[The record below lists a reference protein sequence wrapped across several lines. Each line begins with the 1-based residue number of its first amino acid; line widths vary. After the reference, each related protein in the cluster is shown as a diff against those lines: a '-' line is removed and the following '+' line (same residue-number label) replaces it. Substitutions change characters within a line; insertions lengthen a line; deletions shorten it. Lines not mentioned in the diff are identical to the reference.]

1 MVGKRIRT
9 PLATSLRHRL
19 LGPPIPRY
27 AAATERLGNAQAL
40 AVLSSDALSSV
51 AYATQEILAVLVL
64 AGSAA
69 LAMSLPITLA
79 IVLLIAVVVLSYRQT
94 IRAYP
99 QGGGSYTVA
108 RENLGRPA
116 SLVAAAALLIDYSLT
131 AAVSLMA
138 GTDALVSYAPAL
150 LPWEVPIA
158 LVLLAAVG
166 WANLRGVRESGQLFA
181 IPTFAFVVMVAL
193 LGVAGLLDL
202 GLHHGLRPD
211 PPQAVA
217 ALQPLGLFLIL
228 RAFAS
233 GCSAMTGIEAI
244 ANGVQV
250 FRAPEARNARLTLL
264 VMGGLLAAMFITIS
278 GLAWLYG
285 VGADPDRTTMA
296 LLGLRL
302 FGASSPL
309 FALLQLCTM
318 LVLVLAA
325 NTAFADFPRL
335 GALLAADRFLPQQL
349 AWRGDRL
356 VFQNGILMLQ
366 LLAALIIVFC
376 RGSTSLAIQLYA
388 VGVFLAFTLSQA
400 GMVVH
405 WRRSRE
411 RGWRA
416 RAAMNGIGA
425 LATALVLLV
434 ILISKFSEGA
444 WIVVVLLPVLVALLS
459 AIRHRYLQVES
470 AVALDPSRRPE
481 PCEAIRPCRPS
492 EAGDRPAAIVYVG
505 RLGMVEHGLSA
516 PVLDAI
522 RYAASIAERVEAVRV
537 LAPGE
542 DPEPLL
548 ADWQHWVGDVVP
560 LVVLR
565 APYASFIQ
573 PFVAHV
579 ASVEQQHPERT
590 YTIVTAEAIPRR
602 WFDNLLFNKGVIELR
617 QALTQERS
625 RVFTLVRYYV
635 PA

>member
-1 MVGKRIRT
+1 
-9 PLATSLRHRL
+9 LALSLLHRL
-19 LGPPIPRY
+19 FGPPIPRY
-27 AAATERLGNAQAL
+27 AVATERLGNAQAL

-51 AYATQEILAVLVL
+51 AYATQEILAMLVL

-69 LAMSLPITLA
+69 LGFSLPITLA

-108 RENLGRPA
+108 KENLGRPA

-131 AAVSLMA
+131 AAVSLLA

-150 LPWEVPIA
+150 QPWKVPIA
-158 LVLLAAVG
+158 LVLLLAVG

-181 IPTFAFVVMVAL
+181 IPTFGFVAMVAL
-193 LGVAGLLDL
+193 LGLAGGLDV

-211 PPQAVA
+211 PPQVVA
-217 ALQPLGLFLIL
+217 ALEPLGLFLIL

-264 VMGGLLAAMFITIS
+264 VMGALLAAMFVTIS

-285 VGADPDRTTMA
+285 IGPDPQRTTMA
-296 LLGLRL
+296 LLGMRL
-302 FGASSPL
+302 FGDASPL
-309 FALLQLCTM
+309 FALLQFSTM

-335 GALLAADRFLPQQL
+335 GALLAEDRFLPQQL

-356 VFQNGILMLQ
+356 VFQNGILLLQ

-376 RGSTSLAIQLYA
+376 RGSTSLAIHLYA

-405 WRRSRE
+405 WWRSRE
-411 RGWRA
+411 PGWRA
-416 RAAMNGIGA
+416 RASMNGIGA
-425 LATALVLLV
+425 LATAVVLLV

-444 WIVVVLLPVLVALLS
+444 WIVVVLVPLLVALLA
-459 AIRHRYLQVES
+459 AIRRRYLQVER
-470 AVALDPSRRPE
+470 AVALDPAGHR
-481 PCEAIRPCRPS
+481 AGAGIRPRTPG
-492 EAGDRPAAIVYVG
+492 ADPQLAAIVYVG
-505 RLGMVEHGLSA
+505 RLGMVEHGLST
-516 PVLDAI
+516 PVLEAI
-522 RYAASIAERVEAVRV
+522 HYAASIANRVEAVRV

-542 DPEPLL
+542 DPAPLL
-548 ADWQHWVGDVVP
+548 ADWDRWVGDGVS
-560 LVVLR
+560 LVILR

-579 ASVEQQHPERT
+579 ASVEQRHPEGT
-590 YTIVTAEAIPRR
+590 FTIVTADAIPRR
-602 WFDNLLFNKGVIELR
+602 WLDNLLFNKGLVELR
-617 QALTQERS
+617 LALTRQRS
-625 RVFTLVRYYV
+625 RVFTLVRYYL

>member
-1 MVGKRIRT
+1 
-9 PLATSLRHRL
+9 LASSLLQRL
-19 LGPPIPRY
+19 FGPPIPRY
-27 AAATERLGNAQAL
+27 AVATERLGNAQAL

-51 AYATQEILAVLVL
+51 AYATQEILAMLVL

-69 LAMSLPITLA
+69 LGFSLPITLA

-116 SLVAAAALLIDYSLT
+116 SLVAAAALLVDYSLT
-131 AAVSLMA
+131 AAVSLLA

-150 LPWEVPIA
+150 HPWKVPIA
-158 LVLLAAVG
+158 LVLLLAVG

-181 IPTFAFVVMVAL
+181 IPTFGFVAMVAL
-193 LGVAGLLDL
+193 LGVAGGLDV
-202 GLHHGLRPD
+202 GLHHGLQPD

-217 ALQPLGLFLIL
+217 ALEPLGLFLIL

-250 FRAPEARNARLTLL
+250 FRSPEARNARLTLL
-264 VMGGLLAAMFITIS
+264 VMGGQLAAMFVTIS
-278 GLAWLYG
+278 VLAWLYG
-285 VGADPDRTTMA
+285 IAPDPQRTTLA
-296 LLGLRL
+296 LLGMRL
-302 FGASSPL
+302 FGGSSPL
-309 FALLQLCTM
+309 FALLQFTTM
-318 LVLVLAA
+318 LVLILAA

-356 VFQNGILMLQ
+356 VFQNGILLLQ

-376 RGSTSLAIQLYA
+376 RGSTSLAIHLYA

-405 WRRSRE
+405 WWRSRE
-411 RGWRA
+411 QGWRA
-416 RAAMNGIGA
+416 RASMNGIGA

-434 ILISKFSEGA
+434 ILISKFTEGA
-444 WIVVVLLPVLVALLS
+444 WIVVVLVPLLVALLEG
-459 AIRHRYLQVES
+459 IRRRYLQVER
-470 AVALDPSRRPE
+470 AVALDPARCRG
-481 PCEAIRPCRPS
+481 AAGIRPRPP
-492 EAGDRPAAIVYVG
+492 GVDPPLAAIVYVG
-505 RLGMVEHGLSA
+505 RLGMLEHGLSA
-516 PVLDAI
+516 PVLEAI
-522 RYAASIAERVEAVRV
+522 HYAASIANRVEAVRV

-548 ADWQHWVGDVVP
+548 ADWDRWVGDGVS
-560 LVVLR
+560 LVILR

-579 ASVEQQHPERT
+579 ASVEQRHPEGT
-590 YTIVTAEAIPRR
+590 FTIVTADAIPRR
-602 WFDNLLFNKGVIELR
+602 WLDNLLFNKGLVELR
-617 QALTQERS
+617 LALTRQRS
-625 RVFTLVRYYV
+625 RVFTLVRYYL

>member
-1 MVGKRIRT
+1 LV
-9 PLATSLRHRL
+9 TSLVHRL
-19 LGPPIPRY
+19 FGPPIPRY
-27 AAATERLGNAQAL
+27 AVATERLGNAQAL

-51 AYATQEILAVLVL
+51 AYATQEILAMLVL

-69 LAMSLPITLA
+69 LGFSLPITLA

-108 RENLGRPA
+108 KENLGRPA
-116 SLVAAAALLIDYSLT
+116 SLVAASALLIDYSLT
-131 AAVSLMA
+131 AAVSLLA

-150 LPWEVPIA
+150 HPWKVPIA
-158 LVLLAAVG
+158 LVLLLAVG

-181 IPTFAFVVMVAL
+181 IPTFGFVAMVAL
-193 LGVAGLLDL
+193 LGLAGGLDV
-202 GLHHGLRPD
+202 GLHHGFRPD
-211 PPQAVA
+211 PPPAVA
-217 ALQPLGLFLIL
+217 ALEPLGLFLIL

-264 VMGGLLAAMFITIS
+264 VMGGLLAAMFVTIS

-285 VGADPDRTTMA
+285 IAPDPRRTTLA
-296 LLGLRL
+296 LLGMRL
-302 FGASSPL
+302 FGGSSPL
-309 FALLQLCTM
+309 FALLQFSTM
-318 LVLVLAA
+318 LVLILAA

-356 VFQNGILMLQ
+356 VFQNGILLLQ

-376 RGSTSLAIQLYA
+376 RGSTSLAIHLYA

-405 WRRSRE
+405 WWRSRE
-411 RGWRA
+411 QGWRA

-425 LATALVLLV
+425 LATAVVLLV
-434 ILISKFSEGA
+434 ILISKFTGGA
-444 WIVVVLLPVLVALLS
+444 WIVVVLVPLLVALL
-459 AIRHRYLQVES
+459 AGIRRRYLQVER
-470 AVALDPSRRPE
+470 AVALDPARLVPG
-481 PCEAIRPCRPS
+481 AGIRPQP
-492 EAGDRPAAIVYVG
+492 AGAGPQQAAIVYVG
-505 RLGMVEHGLSA
+505 RLGMREHGLSA

-522 RYAASIAERVEAVRV
+522 RYAASIANRVEAVRV

-542 DPEPLL
+542 DPGPLL
-548 ADWQHWVGDVVP
+548 ADWDRWVGDQVS

-565 APYASFIQ
+565 APYASFIH
-573 PFVAHV
+573 PFVTHV
-579 ASVEQQHPERT
+579 ASVEKQHPEASF
-590 YTIVTAEAIPRR
+590 TIVTADAVPRR
-602 WFDNLLFNKGVIELR
+602 WLDNILFNKGLIELR
-617 QALTQERS
+617 QALLRQRS
-625 RVFTLVRYYV
+625 RVFTLVRYYL

>member
-1 MVGKRIRT
+1 LV
-9 PLATSLRHRL
+9 TSLVHRL
-19 LGPPIPRY
+19 FGPPIPRY
-27 AAATERLGNAQAL
+27 AVATERLGNAQAL

-51 AYATQEILAVLVL
+51 AYATQEILAMLVL

-69 LAMSLPITLA
+69 LGFSLPITLA

-108 RENLGRPA
+108 KENLGRPA
-116 SLVAAAALLIDYSLT
+116 SLVAASALLIDYSLT
-131 AAVSLMA
+131 AAVSLLA

-150 LPWEVPIA
+150 HPWKVPIA
-158 LVLLAAVG
+158 LVLLLAVG

-181 IPTFAFVVMVAL
+181 IPTFGFVAMVAL
-193 LGVAGLLDL
+193 LGLAGGLDV
-202 GLHHGLRPD
+202 GLHHGFRPD
-211 PPQAVA
+211 PPPAVA
-217 ALQPLGLFLIL
+217 ALEPLGLFLIL

-264 VMGGLLAAMFITIS
+264 VMGGLLAAMFVTIS

-285 VGADPDRTTMA
+285 IAPDPRRTTLA
-296 LLGLRL
+296 LLGMRL
-302 FGASSPL
+302 FGGSSPL
-309 FALLQLCTM
+309 FALLQFSTM
-318 LVLVLAA
+318 LVLILAA

-356 VFQNGILMLQ
+356 VFQNGILLLQ

-376 RGSTSLAIQLYA
+376 RGSTSLAIHLYA

-405 WRRSRE
+405 WWRSRE
-411 RGWRA
+411 QGWRA

-425 LATALVLLV
+425 LATAVVLLV
-434 ILISKFSEGA
+434 ILISKFTGGA
-444 WIVVVLLPVLVALLS
+444 WIVVVLVPLLVALL
-459 AIRHRYLQVES
+459 AG
-470 AVALDPSRRPE
+470 
-481 PCEAIRPCRPS
+481 IRPQP
-492 EAGDRPAAIVYVG
+492 AGAGPQQAAIVYVG
-505 RLGMVEHGLSA
+505 RLGMREHGLSA

-522 RYAASIAERVEAVRV
+522 RYAASIANRVEAVRV

-542 DPEPLL
+542 DPGPLL
-548 ADWQHWVGDVVP
+548 ADWDRWVGDQVS

-565 APYASFIQ
+565 APYASFIH
-573 PFVAHV
+573 PFVTHV
-579 ASVEQQHPERT
+579 ASVEKQHPEASF
-590 YTIVTAEAIPRR
+590 TIVTADAVPRR
-602 WFDNLLFNKGVIELR
+602 WLDNILFNKGLIELR
-617 QALTQERS
+617 QALLRQRS
-625 RVFTLVRYYV
+625 RVFTLVRYYL

>member
-1 MVGKRIRT
+1 M
-9 PLATSLRHRL
+9 ASSLLQRL
-19 LGPPIPRY
+19 FGPPIPRY
-27 AAATERLGNAQAL
+27 AVATERLGNAQAL

-51 AYATQEILAVLVL
+51 AYATQEILAMLVL

-69 LAMSLPITLA
+69 LGFSLPITLA

-116 SLVAAAALLIDYSLT
+116 SLVAAAALLVDYSLT
-131 AAVSLMA
+131 AAVSLLA

-150 LPWEVPIA
+150 HPWKVPIA
-158 LVLLAAVG
+158 LVLLLAVG

-181 IPTFAFVVMVAL
+181 IPTFGFVAMVAL
-193 LGVAGLLDL
+193 LGVAGGLDV
-202 GLHHGLRPD
+202 GLHHGLQPD

-217 ALQPLGLFLIL
+217 ALEPLGLFLIL

-250 FRAPEARNARLTLL
+250 FRSPEARNARLTLL
-264 VMGGLLAAMFITIS
+264 VMGGQLAAMFVTIS
-278 GLAWLYG
+278 VLAWLYG
-285 VGADPDRTTMA
+285 IAPDPQRTTLA
-296 LLGLRL
+296 LLGMRL
-302 FGASSPL
+302 FGGSSPL
-309 FALLQLCTM
+309 FALLQFTTM
-318 LVLVLAA
+318 LVLILAA

-356 VFQNGILMLQ
+356 VFQNGILLLQ

-376 RGSTSLAIQLYA
+376 RGSTSLAIHLYA

-405 WRRSRE
+405 WWRSRE
-411 RGWRA
+411 QGWRA
-416 RAAMNGIGA
+416 RASMNGIGA
-425 LATALVLLV
+425 LATAVVLLV
-434 ILISKFSEGA
+434 ILISKFTEGA
-444 WIVVVLLPVLVALLS
+444 WIVVVLVPLLVALLEG
-459 AIRHRYLQVES
+459 IRRRYLQVER
-470 AVALDPSRRPE
+470 AVALDPARCRG
-481 PCEAIRPCRPS
+481 AAGIRPRPP
-492 EAGDRPAAIVYVG
+492 GVDPPLAAIVYVG
-505 RLGMVEHGLSA
+505 RLGMLEHGLSA
-516 PVLDAI
+516 PVLEAI
-522 RYAASIAERVEAVRV
+522 HYAASIANRVEAVRV

-548 ADWQHWVGDVVP
+548 ADWDRWVGDGVS
-560 LVVLR
+560 LVILR

-579 ASVEQQHPERT
+579 ASVEQRHPEGT
-590 YTIVTAEAIPRR
+590 FTIVTADAIPRR
-602 WFDNLLFNKGVIELR
+602 WLDNLLFNKGLVELR
-617 QALTQERS
+617 LALTRQRS
-625 RVFTLVRYYV
+625 RVFTLVRYYL

>member
-1 MVGKRIRT
+1 
-9 PLATSLRHRL
+9 LASSLLQRL
-19 LGPPIPRY
+19 FGPPIPRY

-51 AYATQEILAVLVL
+51 AYATQEILAMLVL

-69 LAMSLPITLA
+69 LGFSLPITLA

-131 AAVSLMA
+131 AAVSLLA

-150 LPWEVPIA
+150 HPWKVPIA
-158 LVLLAAVG
+158 LVLLLAVG

-181 IPTFAFVVMVAL
+181 IPTFGFVAMVAL
-193 LGVAGLLDL
+193 LGVAGGLDM
-202 GLHHGLRPD
+202 GLHHVLQPD

-217 ALQPLGLFLIL
+217 ALEPLGLFLIL

-250 FRAPEARNARLTLL
+250 FRSPEASNARLTLL
-264 VMGGLLAAMFITIS
+264 VMGVLLAAMFVTIS

-285 VGADPDRTTMA
+285 IAPDPQRTTLA
-296 LLGLRL
+296 LLGMRL
-302 FGASSPL
+302 FGGSSPL
-309 FALLQLCTM
+309 FALLQFTTM
-318 LVLVLAA
+318 LVLILAA

-335 GALLAADRFLPQQL
+335 GALLATDRFLPQQL

-356 VFQNGILMLQ
+356 VFQNGILVLQ

-376 RGSTSLAIQLYA
+376 RGSTSLAIHLYA

-405 WRRSRE
+405 WWRSRE
-411 RGWRA
+411 QGWRA
-416 RAAMNGIGA
+416 RASMNGIGV

-434 ILISKFSEGA
+434 ILISKFTEGA
-444 WIVVVLLPVLVALLS
+444 WIVVVLVPLLVAMLEG
-459 AIRHRYLQVES
+459 IRRRYLQVER
-470 AVALDPSRRPE
+470 AVALDPARCRG
-481 PCEAIRPCRPS
+481 AAGIRPRPPG
-492 EAGDRPAAIVYVG
+492 ADPPLAAIVYVG
-505 RLGMVEHGLSA
+505 RLGMLEHGLSA
-516 PVLDAI
+516 PVLAAI
-522 RYAASIAERVEAVRV
+522 HYAASIANRVEAVRV

-548 ADWQHWVGDVVP
+548 ADWDRWVGDGVS
-560 LVVLR
+560 LVILR

-579 ASVEQQHPERT
+579 ASVEQRHPEGT
-590 YTIVTAEAIPRR
+590 FTIVTADAIPRR
-602 WFDNLLFNKGVIELR
+602 WLDNLLFNKGLVELR
-617 QALTQERS
+617 LALTRQRS
-625 RVFTLVRYYV
+625 RVFTLVRYYL

>member
-1 MVGKRIRT
+1 MA
-9 PLATSLRHRL
+9 PSLLHRL
-19 LGPPIPRY
+19 FGPPIPRY
-27 AAATERLGNAQAL
+27 AVATERLGNAQAL

-51 AYATQEILAVLVL
+51 AYATQEILAMLVL

-69 LAMSLPITLA
+69 LGFSLPITLA

-94 IRAYP
+94 ICAYP

-108 RENLGRPA
+108 RENLGRPS

-131 AAVSLMA
+131 AAVSLLA

-150 LPWEVPIA
+150 HPWKVPIA
-158 LVLLAAVG
+158 LVLLLAVG

-181 IPTFAFVVMVAL
+181 IPTFGFVAMVAL
-193 LGVAGLLDL
+193 LGLAGGLDV
-202 GLHHGLRPD
+202 GLHHGLQPD

-217 ALQPLGLFLIL
+217 ALEPLGLFLIL

-250 FRAPEARNARLTLL
+250 FRPPEARNARLTLL
-264 VMGGLLAAMFITIS
+264 VMGALLAAMFATIS

-285 VGADPDRTTMA
+285 IAPDPQRTTLA
-296 LLGLRL
+296 LLGMRL
-302 FGASSPL
+302 FGAASPL
-309 FALLQLCTM
+309 FALLQFTTM
-318 LVLVLAA
+318 LVLILAA

-356 VFQNGILMLQ
+356 VFQNGILLLQ

-376 RGSTSLAIQLYA
+376 RGSTSLAIHLYA

-405 WRRSRE
+405 WWRSRE
-411 RGWRA
+411 QGWRA

-425 LATALVLLV
+425 LATAVVLLV
-434 ILISKFSEGA
+434 ILISKFTGGA
-444 WIVVVLLPVLVALLS
+444 WIVVVLLPLLVALLEG
-459 AIRHRYLQVES
+459 IRRRYLQVER
-470 AVALDPSRRPE
+470 AVALDPARQPPGAE
-481 PCEAIRPCRPS
+481 IRPQP
-492 EAGDRPAAIVYVG
+492 AGSGRQQAAIVHVG
-505 RLGMVEHGLSA
+505 RLGMREHGLSA

-522 RYAASIAERVEAVRV
+522 RYAASIANRVEAVRV

-542 DPEPLL
+542 DPGPLL
-548 ADWQHWVGDVVP
+548 ADWDRWVGDGVS
-560 LVVLR
+560 LVILQT
-565 APYASFIQ
+565 PYASFIE
-573 PFVAHV
+573 PFVTHV
-579 ASVEQQHPERT
+579 ASVENQHPEASF
-590 YTIVTAEAIPRR
+590 TIVTADAVPRR
-602 WFDNLLFNKGVIELR
+602 WLDNILFNKGLIELR
-617 QALTQERS
+617 RALTRQRS
-625 RVFTLVRYYV
+625 RVFTLVRYYL

>member
-1 MVGKRIRT
+1 M
-9 PLATSLRHRL
+9 ASSLRQRL
-19 LGPPIPRY
+19 FGPPIPRY
-27 AAATERLGNAQAL
+27 AVATERLGNAQAL

-51 AYATQEILAVLVL
+51 AYATQEILAMLVL

-69 LAMSLPITLA
+69 LGFSLPITLA

-116 SLVAAAALLIDYSLT
+116 SLVAAAALLVDYSLT
-131 AAVSLMA
+131 AAVSLLA

-150 LPWEVPIA
+150 HPWKVPIA
-158 LVLLAAVG
+158 LVLLLAVG

-181 IPTFAFVVMVAL
+181 IPTFGFVAMVAL
-193 LGVAGLLDL
+193 LGVAGGLDV
-202 GLHHGLRPD
+202 GLHHGLQPD

-217 ALQPLGLFLIL
+217 ALEPLGLFLIL

-250 FRAPEARNARLTLL
+250 FREPEARNARLTLL
-264 VMGGLLAAMFITIS
+264 VMGGLLAAMFVTIS
-278 GLAWLYG
+278 VLAWLYG
-285 VGADPDRTTMA
+285 IAPDPQRTTLA
-296 LLGLRL
+296 LLGMRL
-302 FGASSPL
+302 FGGSSPL
-309 FALLQLCTM
+309 FALLQFTTM
-318 LVLVLAA
+318 LVLILAA

-356 VFQNGILMLQ
+356 VFQNGILLLQ

-376 RGSTSLAIQLYA
+376 RGSTSLAIHLYA

-405 WRRSRE
+405 WWRSRE
-411 RGWRA
+411 QGWRA
-416 RAAMNGIGA
+416 RASMNGIGA
-425 LATALVLLV
+425 LATAVVLLV
-434 ILISKFSEGA
+434 ILISKFTEGA
-444 WIVVVLLPVLVALLS
+444 WIVVVLVPLLVALLEG
-459 AIRHRYLQVES
+459 IRRRYLQVER
-470 AVALDPSRRPE
+470 AVALDPARCRG
-481 PCEAIRPCRPS
+481 AAGIRPRPPG
-492 EAGDRPAAIVYVG
+492 ADPPLAAIVYVG
-505 RLGMVEHGLSA
+505 RLGMLEHGLSA
-516 PVLDAI
+516 PVLEAI
-522 RYAASIAERVEAVRV
+522 HYAASIANRVEAVRV

-548 ADWQHWVGDVVP
+548 ADWDRWVGDRVS
-560 LVVLR
+560 LVILR

-579 ASVEQQHPERT
+579 ASVEQRHPEGT
-590 YTIVTAEAIPRR
+590 FTIITADAIPRR
-602 WFDNLLFNKGVIELR
+602 RLDNLLFNKGLVELR
-617 QALTQERS
+617 LALTRQRS
-625 RVFTLVRYYV
+625 RVFTLVRYYL

>member
-1 MVGKRIRT
+1 MVMRRIRT
-9 PLATSLRHRL
+9 PLVTSLRHRL
-19 LGPPIPRY
+19 FGPPIPRY

-51 AYATQEILAVLVL
+51 AYATQEIIAVLVL

-69 LAMSLPITLA
+69 LAVSLPITLA

-108 RENLGRPA
+108 RENLGQPA

-138 GTDALVSYAPAL
+138 GTEALVSYTPGL

-158 LVLLAAVG
+158 LVLLALVG

-181 IPTFAFVVMVAL
+181 IPTFAFVAMVAL
-193 LGVAGLLDL
+193 LALAGGLDL
-202 GLHHGLRPD
+202 GLHHGLQPD

-250 FRAPEARNARLTLL
+250 FRAPEVRNARLTLL
-264 VMGGLLAAMFITIS
+264 VMGALLAAMFITIS

-285 VGADPDRTTMA
+285 VGPDPERTTMA
-296 LLGLRL
+296 LLGMRL

-309 FALLQLCTM
+309 FALLQFSTM
-318 LVLVLAA
+318 LVLILAA

-356 VFQNGILMLQ
+356 VYQNGILVLQ

-376 RGSTSLAIQLYA
+376 QGSTSLAIHLYA
-388 VGVFLAFTLSQA
+388 VGVFLAFSLSQA

-405 WRRSRE
+405 WWRSRE
-411 RGWRA
+411 PGWRA
-416 RAAMNGIGA
+416 RAWMNGFGA
-425 LATALVLLV
+425 LATTVVLLV

-444 WIVVVLLPVLVALLS
+444 WIVVLLVPLLVALL
-459 AIRHRYLQVES
+459 AGIRRRYRQVER
-470 AVALDPSRRPE
+470 ALALDPAGRAAPGE
-481 PCEAIRPCRPS
+481 WIRPRRGGSGP
-492 EAGDRPAAIVYVG
+492 EQAAIVYVG
-505 RLGMVEHGLSA
+505 RVGMREHGLSA
-516 PVLDAI
+516 PVLEAT
-522 RYAASIAERVEAVRV
+522 RYAASIADRVVAVRV

-542 DPEPLL
+542 DPAPLR
-548 ADWQHWVGDVVP
+548 ADWARWVGDAVS
-560 LVVLR
+560 LVILR

-579 ASVEQQHPERT
+579 ASVEQQHPDRR
-590 YTIVTAEAIPRR
+590 YTIVTADAIPRH
-602 WFDNLLFNKGVIELR
+602 WFDNLLFNKGLIELR
-617 QALTQERS
+617 QALTKQRS
-625 RVFTLVRYYV
+625 RVFTLVRYYL

>member
-1 MVGKRIRT
+1 
-9 PLATSLRHRL
+9 LATSLIQRL
-19 LGPPIPRY
+19 FGPPIPRY
-27 AAATERLGNAQAL
+27 AVATERLGNAQAL

-51 AYATQEILAVLVL
+51 AYATQEILTMLVL

-69 LAMSLPITLA
+69 LGFSLPITLA
-79 IVLLIAVVVLSYRQT
+79 IVLLIGVVVLSYRQT

-108 RENLGRPA
+108 KENLGRPA
-116 SLVAAAALLIDYSLT
+116 SLVAASALLIDYSLT
-131 AAVSLMA
+131 AAVSLLA

-150 LPWEVPIA
+150 QPWKVPIA
-158 LVLLAAVG
+158 LVLLLAVG

-181 IPTFAFVVMVAL
+181 IPTFGFVAMVAL
-193 LGVAGLLDL
+193 LGLAGGLDV
-202 GLHHGLRPD
+202 GLHHGWQPE

-217 ALQPLGLFLIL
+217 ALEPLGLFLIL

-250 FRAPEARNARLTLL
+250 FREPESRNARLTLL
-264 VMGGLLAAMFITIS
+264 VMGALLAAMFVTIS

-285 VGADPDRTTMA
+285 IAPHSQRTTMA
-296 LLGLRL
+296 LLGMRL
-302 FGASSPL
+302 FGGSSLL
-309 FALLQLCTM
+309 FALLQFTTM
-318 LVLVLAA
+318 LVLILAA

-356 VFQNGILMLQ
+356 VFQNGILVLQ
-366 LLAALIIVFC
+366 LLAGLIIVFC
-376 RGSTSLAIQLYA
+376 RGSTSLAIHLYA

-405 WRRSRE
+405 WWRSRE
-411 RGWRA
+411 QGWRA
-416 RAAMNGIGA
+416 RASMNGIGA
-425 LATALVLLV
+425 LATAVVLLV
-434 ILISKFSEGA
+434 ILISKFTAGA
-444 WIVVVLLPVLVALLS
+444 WIVVVLIPLLVVLLAG
-459 AIRHRYLQVES
+459 IRRRYLQVERT
-470 AVALDPSRRPE
+470 VALDPSLLVPGE
-481 PCEAIRPCRPS
+481 VIRPRA
-492 EAGDRPAAIVYVG
+492 AGDGPPQAAIVYVG

-516 PVLDAI
+516 PVLEAI
-522 RYAASIAERVEAVRV
+522 RYASSIASRVEAVRV

-542 DPEPLL
+542 DREPLL
-548 ADWQHWVGDVVP
+548 ADWERWVGDGVP
-560 LVVLR
+560 LVLLQ

-579 ASVEQQHPERT
+579 ASVERQHPGRT
-590 YTIVTAEAIPRR
+590 YTIVTADAIPRR
-602 WFDNLLFNKGVIELR
+602 WLDNLLFNKGLIELR
-617 QALTQERS
+617 QALTHQHS
-625 RVFTLVRYYV
+625 RVFTLVRYYL

>member
-1 MVGKRIRT
+1 LAT
-9 PLATSLRHRL
+9 PLLHRL
-19 LGPPIPRY
+19 FGPPIPRY

-69 LAMSLPITLA
+69 LGLSLPITLA
-79 IVLLIAVVVLSYRQT
+79 IVLLIGVVVLSYRQT

-108 RENLGRPA
+108 KQNLGRPA
-116 SLVAAAALLIDYSLT
+116 SLVAAAALLIDYALT

-138 GTDALVSYAPAL
+138 GTDALVSYAPGL

-158 LVLLAAVG
+158 LVLLVAVG

-181 IPTFAFVVMVAL
+181 IPTFAFVAMVAL
-193 LGVAGLLDL
+193 LGLAGGLDL

-211 PPQAVA
+211 PPPAVA
-217 ALQPLGLFLIL
+217 PLQPLGLFLIL

-250 FRAPEARNARLTLL
+250 FRAPEVRNAGFTLL
-264 VMGGLLAAMFITIS
+264 VMGSLLAAMLLTIS

-285 VGADPDRTTMA
+285 IGADPNRTTMA

-309 FALLQLCTM
+309 FALLQLFTM

-405 WRRSRE
+405 WRRLRE
-411 RGWRA
+411 PGWQA

-425 LATALVLLV
+425 LATAVVLLV

-444 WIVVVLLPVLVALLS
+444 WVVVVLIPLLVALL
-459 AIRHRYLQVES
+459 AGIRRRYVQVGR
-470 AVALDPSRRPE
+470 AVGLDPSRP
-481 PCEAIRPCRPS
+481 PLPGEAIRPCSRA
-492 EAGDRPAAIVYVG
+492 AGGGRPAAIVYVG
-505 RLGMVEHGLSA
+505 RLGMGEHGLSA

-522 RYAASIAERVEAVRV
+522 RYAASIAEWVEAVRV

-542 DPEPLL
+542 DPGPLR
-548 ADWQHWVGDVVP
+548 ADWDRWVGDGVS
-560 LVVLR
+560 LVILE

-579 ASVEQQHPERT
+579 ASVERQHPDRT
-590 YTIVTAEAIPRR
+590 YSIVTADAIPRR
-602 WFDNLLFNKGVIELR
+602 WLDNLLFNKGLLELR
-617 QALTQERS
+617 QALTQQHS
-625 RVFTLVRYYV
+625 RVFTLVRYYL

>member
-1 MVGKRIRT
+1 
-9 PLATSLRHRL
+9 LASSLLQRL
-19 LGPPIPRY
+19 FGPPIPRY
-27 AAATERLGNAQAL
+27 AVATERLGNAQAL

-51 AYATQEILAVLVL
+51 AYATQEILAMLVL

-69 LAMSLPITLA
+69 LGFSLPITLA

-99 QGGGSYTVA
+99 HGGGSYTVA

-131 AAVSLMA
+131 AAVSLLA

-150 LPWEVPIA
+150 HPWKVPIA
-158 LVLLAAVG
+158 LVLLLAVG

-181 IPTFAFVVMVAL
+181 IPTFGFVAMVAL
-193 LGVAGLLDL
+193 LGVAGGLDV
-202 GLHHGLRPD
+202 GLHHVLQPD

-217 ALQPLGLFLIL
+217 ALEPLGLFLIL

-250 FRAPEARNARLTLL
+250 FRSPEASNARLTLL
-264 VMGGLLAAMFITIS
+264 VMGALLAAMFVTIS

-285 VGADPDRTTMA
+285 IAPDPQRTTLA
-296 LLGLRL
+296 LLGMRL
-302 FGASSPL
+302 FGGSSPL
-309 FALLQLCTM
+309 FAVLQFTTM
-318 LVLVLAA
+318 LVLILAA

-356 VFQNGILMLQ
+356 VFQNGILVLQ

-376 RGSTSLAIQLYA
+376 RGSTSLAIHLYA

-405 WRRSRE
+405 WWRSRE
-411 RGWRA
+411 QGWRA
-416 RAAMNGIGA
+416 RASMNGIGA

-434 ILISKFSEGA
+434 ILISKFTEGA
-444 WIVVVLLPVLVALLS
+444 WIVVVLVPLLVALLEG
-459 AIRHRYLQVES
+459 IRRRYLQMER
-470 AVALDPSRRPE
+470 AVALDPARCRG
-481 PCEAIRPCRPS
+481 AAGIRPRPP
-492 EAGDRPAAIVYVG
+492 GVDHPLAAIVYVG
-505 RLGMVEHGLSA
+505 RLGMLEHGLSA
-516 PVLDAI
+516 PVLEAI
-522 RYAASIAERVEAVRV
+522 HYAASIANRVEAVRV

-548 ADWQHWVGDVVP
+548 ADLGPLGGGWGVPGDPAGP
-560 LVVLR
+560 LRLLHPALR
-565 APYASFIQ
+565 NPRSQRGAAASRGHLHDRHGRCHSSPLAGQ
-573 PFVAHV
+573 PAV
-579 ASVEQQHPERT
+579 QQGP
-590 YTIVTAEAIPRR
+590 
-602 WFDNLLFNKGVIELR
+602 G
-617 QALTQERS
+617 
-625 RVFTLVRYYV
+625 
-635 PA
+635 